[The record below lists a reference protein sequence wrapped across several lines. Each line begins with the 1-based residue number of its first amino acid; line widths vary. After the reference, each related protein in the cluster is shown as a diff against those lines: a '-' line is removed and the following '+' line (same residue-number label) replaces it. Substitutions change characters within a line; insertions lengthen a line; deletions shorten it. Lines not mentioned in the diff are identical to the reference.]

1 MKDNYGQVFKYT
13 LAQEKRLAK
22 QGRTEEF
29 NEEFYKT
36 VERGVFKEITREE
49 MAAWDGPVNYI
60 SMVEAFKEGPQSTTP
75 LRICMNS
82 SLKQPQ
88 PVSLSL
94 NDCLVKG
101 PSALV
106 DLFTVT
112 LCIREHRY
120 TLTKDLSK
128 FYQRVDA
135 DPIAQN
141 LRRVMWRGGD
151 TPAEMKVYINTTVN
165 FGDKPA
171 GCIAIAAARET
182 AAMDE
187 GEFREAAWFLQ
198 NRTYVDD
205 ATAGADSMKRLRT
218 LSGELEAVAKRGGF
232 EFKETLMSGDKEDE
246 NGEPHKV
253 LGLIWETEADCL
265 RVDVKLNLGAKKAGL
280 HLMKNVELDEEPEK
294 ALPDVI
300 MKRELWRVAQGQYD
314 PPGLLCAFTIRFKI
328 LMRSIVEET
337 SQKVTSW
344 DDPVPAGTNE
354 EFRKVVSYLGEL
366 RAITFPRAA
375 EPKEEVVGKPML
387 LIFGD
392 GSTAASCALA
402 YLRWQM
408 ADGTVQCRLLA
419 GKTRVAPK
427 CKISVP
433 RMELVGALLAV
444 RLARKIRDSL
454 QMELEAVRYFTDS
467 TAVLGMI
474 LRESATY
481 QEFVGTRVSE
491 IRTKSDPE
499 TEWFWIPGK
508 LNIADMGTRPTV
520 LPEDMGLG
528 TPYQEGLPWMRESPE
543 AWPTKKTFTPPP
555 PEECKKDMLAMVKV
569 ARVRSGLWYPPSA
582 DTRAKLERVYGYVY
596 VSRQGEEARQL
607 HAHNGA
613 DTGDR
618 QGSHDNPQPASGAIQ
633 RGGQAVSA
641 AGCPGKHRQGRI
653 GRADG

>member
-1 MKDNYGQVFKYT
+1 LKDNYEQVFRYT

-22 QGRTEEF
+22 QGRTKEF

-36 VERGVFKEITREE
+36 VERGVFREITREE
-49 MAAWDGPVNYI
+49 MAAWEGPVNYI
-60 SMVEAFKEGPQSTTP
+60 SMVEAFKEGPHSTTP

-82 SLKQPQ
+82 SLKQPK

-120 TLTKDLSK
+120 ALTKDLSK

-135 DPIAQN
+135 DPVAQN

-151 TPAEMKVYINTTVN
+151 TSAEMKVYVTTTVN
-165 FGDKPA
+165 FGDMPA

-182 AAMDE
+182 ASMNEDV
-187 GEFREAAWFLQ
+187 FREAAWFLK

-205 ATAGADSMKRLRT
+205 ATAGADSMERLRT
-218 LSGELEAVAKRGGF
+218 LSEELEAVAKRGSF
-232 EFKETLMSGDKEDE
+232 EFKETLMSGDKENAD
-246 NGEPHKV
+246 GEPHKV
-253 LGLIWETEADCL
+253 LGLIWETEADRL

-280 HLMKNVELDEEPEK
+280 HLMENVVLDEEPEK
-294 ALPDVI
+294 ALPEVI
-300 MKRELWRVAQGQYD
+300 TKWELWRVAQGQYH
-314 PPGLLCAFTIRFKI
+314 PLGLLCAFTIRFKI
-328 LMRSIVEET
+328 LVRSIAGEA
-337 SQKVTSW
+337 SQKVAGW
-344 DDPVPAGTNE
+344 DELVPTGTNE
-354 EFRKVVSYLGEL
+354 EFRKVVSHLGEL

-375 EPKEEVVGKPML
+375 KPKEEVVGKPML

-408 ADGTVQCRLLA
+408 ADGTVQCWLLA
-419 GKTRVAPK
+419 SKTRVSPK
-427 CKISVP
+427 CKIWVP

-454 QMELEAVRYFTDS
+454 QAELEAVRYFTDS

-499 TEWFWIPGK
+499 TEWFWIPGE
-508 LNIADMGTRPTV
+508 LNIADMGTRPKV
-520 LPEDMGLG
+520 LPRDMESG
-528 TPYQEGLPWMRESPE
+528 TPYQEGLPWMKEPPE
-543 AWPTKKTFTPPP
+543 TWPTKKTFTPPP

-569 ARVRSGLWYPPSA
+569 TRVRSGLWYPPSA

-596 VSRQGEEARQL
+596 TFLAKFKKLSDCFSRL
-607 HAHNGA
+607 
-613 DTGDR
+613 
-618 QGSHDNPQPASGAIQ
+618 
-633 RGGQAVSA
+633 
-641 AGCPGKHRQGRI
+641 
-653 GRADG
+653 